1 MRIDS
6 LGSTRIRRM
15 RWGGIA
21 VAGIIAGFAAGCA
34 SQDNLEKAFVQD
46 QITGWIVECGP
57 EPFSITFC
65 IDFYK
70 ERGYVEVSAP

>member
-1 MRIDS
+1 MQTDN
-6 LGSTRIRRM
+6 LKLVQERRM
-15 RWGGIA
+15 KWA
-21 VAGIIAGFAAGCA
+21 VMVLAGFLTGCA
-34 SQDNLEKAFVQD
+34 TQQDKAFVQD

-57 EPFSITFC
+57 QPISITFC